1 MVSAFSSL
9 SFLFFES
16 EVRLAK
22 GSFFKFLMQAYL
34 SLLYLVA
41 ISAIE
46 KKKEKKKK
54 KKMEAIPN

>member
-41 ISAIE
+41 ISAI
-46 KKKEKKKK
+46 KKRKKEKKREGEK
-54 KKMEAIPN
+54 ARGN